1 MIRARLP
8 LEAGSGIEPLY
19 EDLQS
24 RRLRFSEHLEQLF
37 CQEFQLRKRY
47 LRIPNHP
54 CRSRVFFAGLR
65 RNYTGTGRAP
75 VVDGVHI
82 CSRGYRVQA
91 AFGSAH
97 HWKPSGFTAS
107 PSAIRG
113 EPMIGDTALIIE
125 NEMCSGRSHAE
136 ADATGGASSTYRAG
150 GHRC

>member
-1 MIRARLP
+1 VIRARLP

-75 VVDGVHI
+75 VVDGVIYAPRDTVCKRLSVVLITGNHPVLRRRLAR
-82 CSRGYRVQA
+82 SA
-91 AFGSAH
+91 AN
-97 HWKPSGFTAS
+97 
-107 PSAIRG
+107 R
-113 EPMIGDTALIIE
+113 
-125 NEMCSGRSHAE
+125 
-136 ADATGGASSTYRAG
+136 
-150 GHRC
+150 